1 MPSANHTLESTELL
15 EMYPTLSSH
24 VIAEESNLMDD
35 LDPRPEGSS
44 KHLNLNPPYTHSS
57 PDDRK
62 SMRRLGFSFFLFGL
76 INNVLYVIILSAAL
90 DLVPSS
96 TPKGIIAFCNIAPAL
111 VAKVGWPYVLKG
123 RIRYVKRI
131 FGCCVLSSLGML
143 VVAFFDG
150 LFSRLL
156 GISLASFSSGKL
168 QFRNE
173 TSSLAQLC
181 SLGLG
186 ELTFLQLST
195 TYAPPS
201 VAGHGLGYFASG
213 TGAAGLVGA
222 FLWWEV
228 RGLGVR
234 VGVGLSS
241 ILPFIIPAT
250 YFFLLPN
257 NSAFLYSSSPPSGYE
272 SANGP
277 GHAMPYTPLAATDE
291 EEEGEEEGILR
302 AGPRKNVSLTFNDK
316 VRLVR
321 PLITTYM
328 LPLFLVY
335 LFEYTINQGVA
346 PTLVYPVPSADKYW
360 LLSKIIHSI
369 RDYYP
374 LWQLVYQTTVFLSRS
389 SISIGLP
396 PLPLK
401 LLPLPSVL
409 QGFILLL
416 LAFESSI
423 GFYAED
429 SEGLSI
435 TTVFLLIS
443 LEGICGGLAYVNAF
457 YRINQ
462 ERPDPNS
469 LHDMERAKQDK
480 EFKIG
485 SIGFADSSGILFAS
499 LLAVPTELALCKA
512 QTRRGRMLC
521 KEL

>member
-1 MPSANHTLESTELL
+1 MLPATSNLESTELI

-24 VIAEESNLMDD
+24 VLSEESNLIDD
-35 LDPRPEGSS
+35 LDSRPE
-44 KHLNLNPPYTHSS
+44 
-57 PDDRK
+57 DDRK
-62 SMRRLGFSFFLFGL
+62 LMRKLGASFFLFGL

-131 FGCCVLSSLGML
+131 FGCCILSSLGML
-143 VVAFFDG
+143 VVALFDS
-150 LFSRLL
+150 LFARLI
-156 GISLASFSSGKL
+156 GIGLASFSS
-168 QFRNE
+168 
-173 TSSLAQLC
+173 
-181 SLGLG
+181 GLG

-213 TGAAGLVGA
+213 TGAAGLAGA

-241 ILPFIIPAT
+241 VLPFIIPAT
-250 YFFLLPN
+250 YFFLLPSS
-257 NSAFLYSSSPPSGYE
+257 SAFLYTSIPPSGYE
-272 SANGP
+272 SPNVQGSTL
-277 GHAMPYTPLAATDE
+277 PYTPLAATE
-291 EEEGEEEGILR
+291 EELGEEEGSFR

-321 PLITTYM
+321 PLLTRYM
-328 LPLFLVY
+328 LPLFFVY

-346 PTLVYPVPSADKYW
+346 PTLLYPVPSPDRYW
-360 LLSKIIHSI
+360 LLSKIIHTI

-374 LWQLVYQTTVFLSRS
+374 LWQLIYQTTVFLSRS
-389 SISIGLP
+389 SISIGIP
-396 PLPLK
+396 PLPPN

-423 GFYAED
+423 GFYAD
-429 SEGLSI
+429 DAEGLSI
-435 TTVFLLIS
+435 ITVFALIS

-462 ERPDPNS
+462 EHPDPSSAHN
-469 LHDMERAKQDK
+469 MERAKQEK

-512 QTRRGRMLC
+512 QTRRGKMLC